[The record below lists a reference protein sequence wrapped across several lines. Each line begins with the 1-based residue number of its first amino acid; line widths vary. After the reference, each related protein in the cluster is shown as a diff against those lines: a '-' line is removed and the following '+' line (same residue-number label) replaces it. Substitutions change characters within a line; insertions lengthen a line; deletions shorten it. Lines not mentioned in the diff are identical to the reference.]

1 MKLIAEGKV
10 LVGCWHGF
18 IRFETA
24 EQYMDA
30 VLRRIVEVK
39 YDPKT
44 EEELCKAYRKEY
56 EKSGMDW
63 EGYWTEPEYEFWD
76 PRVKEVNG

>member
-18 IRFETA
+18 ISFETA
-24 EQYMDA
+24 RRYMDDRLIRY
-30 VLRRIVEVK
+30 VTIK
-39 YDPKT
+39 YSPNT
-44 EEELCKAYRKEY
+44 EEELCKVYRKEY
-56 EKSGMDW
+56 EKSGK
-63 EGYWTEPEYEFWD
+63 YWKGFWTDPEYEFWD